1 MKKILCIAATALA
14 VVSSVISCTKDGF
27 QIDDPYIN
35 ESGCIYMHVGEYYI
49 VNCTADPETA
59 KWSSSDTDV
68 VTADN
73 GVIIAL
79 KSGSAKIT
87 VNPKMGKRIT
97 FEVYVTAVPI
107 TDFTIAESFS
117 IYAGNYTYVE
127 IKGLTPENA
136 SASSIAWESSDNSIF
151 TVNAEEGSVRLT
163 GIAEGTATLTG
174 KADDVTRTSTV
185 TVKGPEKLTL
195 PSKVDAYVNHDV
207 EVSVVQEPEVYTDYS
222 WHINQEGRICDL
234 RSEGAKAVLTGYAVG
249 KCTLELTLAGGSIKK
264 SCEVTVNTGSLVLDK
279 SESTLIAGDNL
290 TLTATQ
296 FPVQYN
302 DYEWISEDASV
313 ATVSGSGNTA
323 VVKAGNKTGE
333 TVIRCYVNGR
343 DICAS
348 CRISTYGEDYLDA
361 LMFVLVRPNRDPVN
375 LGDNVYVAPDHSSDT
390 ELRVITIYKTDLPE
404 CFKGRIKW
412 NTGTPSEDSFSTVIK
427 NQNKYRE
434 FTVTCSTPVGNYSIN
449 YVQGFRELEVREF
462 EYNPF
467 PTVANYGD
475 RPGWYIGTYYSH
487 YFDAFYR
494 TLPSKTI
501 SLSPIGWAIW
511 AIKPNRSFFVTG
523 LDDYKSGSIDI
534 IQKDYAISANADG
547 IHTRRDYIHVYFRNQ
562 KIEDYKN
569 GTWFETDDVT
579 SSKTVDGTLSV
590 NGQSF
595 RIHCYIQP

>member
-79 KSGSAKIT
+79 KSGSAKVT

-97 FEVYVTAVPI
+97 FVVYVTAVPI

-136 SASSIAWESSDNSIF
+136 SASSIVWESSDNSIF
-151 TVNAEEGSVRLT
+151 TVNAEEGGVRLT

-185 TVKGPEKLTL
+185 TVKGPEKITL

-207 EVSVVQEPEVYTDYS
+207 EVSIVQEPEVYTDYS
-222 WHINQEGRICDL
+222 WSIRQEGHICDL

-296 FPVQYN
+296 YPVQYS
-302 DYEWISEDASV
+302 DYEWVSDDTGV

-390 ELRVITIYKTDLPE
+390 ELRVITMYKTDLPE

-449 YVQGFRELEVREF
+449 YVQGFKELEVRKF
-462 EYNPF
+462 VYSDF
-467 PTVANYGD
+467 
-475 RPGWYIGTYYSH
+475 RPGTSIHYNWYQEYGTWYFKPFYKQLPDKTFTLWPEASETMSIGPNQEFFFTGVDSYEDRSYNCVQLYGTSN
-487 YFDAFYR
+487 YTEGLTAVRDR
-494 TLPSKTI
+494 I
-501 SLSPIGWAIW
+501 SLVYESNTIT
-511 AIKPNRSFFVTG
+511 SSS
-523 LDDYKSGSIDI
+523 YGSWL
-534 IQKDYAISANADG
+534 K
-547 IHTRRDYIHVYFRNQ
+547 
-562 KIEDYKN
+562 
-569 GTWFETDDVT
+569 TDDVT
-579 SSKTVDGTLSV
+579 TTKSFNGSVSV
-590 NGQSF
+590 NGQLF
-595 RIHCYIQP
+595 KIRGYIKP